1 MDDIY
6 SAVLSRLETLGV
18 DGISDDDSAIDFAI
32 GRAKENLLNDIKH
45 EEVPDGLRYTFINM
59 VCGYYLHDLKAM
71 GQISVDVLDLSSAP
85 AKQIKE
91 GEVQITFAGPSDG
104 SLTPEARFDQLVQ
117 SLIHPDP
124 VLLAKYRK
132 VVWL

>member
-71 GQISVDVLDLSSAP
+71 GRISTDVLNLSNAP